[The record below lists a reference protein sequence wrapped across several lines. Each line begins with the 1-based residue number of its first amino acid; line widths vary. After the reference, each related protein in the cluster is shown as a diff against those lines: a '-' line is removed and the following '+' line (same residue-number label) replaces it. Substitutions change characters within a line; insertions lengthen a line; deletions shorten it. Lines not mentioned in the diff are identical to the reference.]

1 MHILLFF
8 LNAICYAGQSGTGKL
23 YAAKGG
29 QAESFNFSKALAAA
43 ALFFIWVLVRG
54 GIHWQTLPPAVLYS
68 LFLTLSMHTGFQAL
82 SCGPMA
88 LTGILVAMS
97 LVIPMFWG
105 LLFWQE
111 TLSVWEVFGVTLLLA
126 AIVLI
131 QFKKQGGLS
140 ARWLMY
146 CLITMVANGLCSVV
160 QKYHQR
166 AFPGLYQPDFMLF
179 ATATVAIV
187 FTLTHMLQKGK
198 PVQFPLLGICSG
210 VCNGLA
216 NFFVLILAASQQAVA
231 LFPLISAGNVLCAWL
246 TGVLFFKE
254 HIQPMQLLGLACGAL
269 GLIVMNL

>member
-8 LNAICYAGQSGTGKL
+8 LNAVCYAGQSGTGKL

-29 QAESFNFSKALAAA
+29 QAGSFNYSKAIAAA

-54 GIHWQTLPPAVLYS
+54 HIHWQTLPLAVLYG
-68 LFLTLSMHTGFQAL
+68 LFLTVSMHTGFQAL

-88 LTGILVAMS
+88 LTSILAAMS
-97 LVIPMFWG
+97 LVIPLFWG

-111 TLSVWEVFGVTLLLA
+111 SLSAWQIFGVILLLS

-140 ARWLMY
+140 FQWLIY
-146 CLITMVANGLCSVV
+146 CLITMVTNGLCSVI

-187 FTLTHMLQKGK
+187 FTLTHLLRKEK
-198 PVQFPLLGICSG
+198 PVHFPLLGICSG

-254 HIQPMQLLGLACGAL
+254 HIQAQHLLGLACGAL